1 VERNERKK
9 EIARQC
15 PRRRT
20 TPCFYSIE
28 TESIPEWN
36 RSLGRM
42 NWMVSLAVI
51 VKKCAMKGISATI
64 QRKQVPW
71 VTE

>member
-1 VERNERKK
+1 
-9 EIARQC
+9 
-15 PRRRT
+15 
-20 TPCFYSIE
+20 
-28 TESIPEWN
+28 
-36 RSLGRM
+36 M

-64 QRKQVPW
+64 QRKPVPW